1 MRQTIKMVAVAAA
14 LVVSCSLPY
23 ATGANLVYPRELKA
37 AAAQASIDMPG
48 AAPIE
53 FLALSRAFNAETEWA
68 SFDVSAGAPVEFLG
82 LWREFNAGRERASF
96 DVPAAAPKSF
106 PAAPVRRQV
115 NAHQIK
121 SDTPPPAPAAFHSLP
136 RGLKANVERI
146 SFETPALAPMAFVR
160 FCMRYPQ
167 DCKVRRMGFRP
178 KPVALNESRR
188 AELVKVNRDVNRA
201 IRPQENING
210 VMAEEWLVS
219 PREGDCND
227 YAVTKRHELLARG
240 WPSRSLLLTE
250 VVVSSGEHHL
260 VLVVRTREDDVVL
273 DNLNWNVRPVS
284 QISYQWVR
292 AQQAQNPQFWSTIS
306 VTGATRVAMNTH

>member
-1 MRQTIKMVAVAAA
+1 MRQTIKMVTVAAA

-23 ATGANLVYPRELKA
+23 ATGSNSPYPHELKA
-37 AAAQASIDMPG
+37 AAEQANIDMPG

-53 FLALSRAFNAETEWA
+53 FLALSRELNTET
-68 SFDVSAGAPVEFLG
+68 
-82 LWREFNAGRERASF
+82 ERASF
-96 DVPAAAPKSF
+96 DVPAAAPVEFLALSREFKAGTERASF
-106 PAAPVRRQV
+106 DMPATAPVSVPAAPVRRQA
-115 NAHQIK
+115 NTHQSN
-121 SDTPPPAPAAFHSLP
+121 SDTPLPVPAAFYGLP

-146 SFETPALAPMAFVR
+146 SFDTPSLAPMAFVR

-167 DCKVRRMGFRP
+167 DCKVRRMAYRP
-178 KPVALNESRR
+178 KPVALSEARR
-188 AELVKVNRDVNRA
+188 AELIKVNRNVNRA

-240 WPSRSLLLTE
+240 WPSRSLLLAE

-273 DNLNWNVRPVS
+273 DNLNWNIRPVS
-284 QISYQWVR
+284 QIHYQWVR
-292 AQQAQNPQFWSTIS
+292 AQQAKNPQFWSTIS
-306 VTGATRVAMNTH
+306 VTRATRVAMNTR